1 VTHDP
6 DQEHTVGAEPPSG
19 EGADW
24 EVLTGPGGAEP
35 ERAPGGGLRGVWQR
49 RSTHARAVT
58 AATAVAVLAL
68 GGTVAYAATSAGSGN
83 GALPAASG
91 SASASPSPGEP
102 GDRPGRGPW
111 FGLGGI
117 GVHGESTVKDR
128 DSGAWVV
135 RIWQRGTVEKVD
147 GDRVTVKSE
156 DGAAWTWTVGA
167 DVKVFPDDGS
177 GADALKKGE
186 TVFLVGSRS
195 DGTRT
200 AQHILSGAWEK
211 KVPGWLDRLPG
222 HKFRD
227 REAPSP
233 SGSGATA

>member
-1 VTHDP
+1 
-6 DQEHTVGAEPPSG
+6 
-19 EGADW
+19 
-24 EVLTGPGGAEP
+24 
-35 ERAPGGGLRGVWQR
+35 
-49 RSTHARAVT
+49 
-58 AATAVAVLAL
+58 VAVLAL

-128 DSGAWVV
+128 GSGAWVV